1 MRKYG
6 KFISM
11 LVVSTMF
18 MVMLGIF
25 QTDAS
30 ILDTYTVKSGDTLWK
45 VSAAVSVTVNDLKLL
60 NGITTDAISVG
71 QVLKLK
77 PDSHLYIVKSGDS
90 LWLIANKF
98 GITVTSLK
106 ALNGL
111 VSDSIYIGQSLKTMP
126 DTISYVV
133 KTDDMLYTIA
143 TKFNVTVLDIKS
155 INVLTSDVIY
165 VGQTLLI
172 PYKLQP
178 VIAQTPT
185 PTPTPTPTVTRPSPV
200 LSWPSVTYIVQ
211 AGDNAS
217 IIASKFGA
225 TSSNIMK
232 YNYMST
238 SDWFNAGEK
247 IAINGYAPRNY
258 AVVEGEDSAPTHF
271 GHLVDWFLDGKY
283 LLRRNAVFTITDLQT
298 GKSFTIKVLGGYNH
312 ADVEPLTANDT
323 NVMKQLWATWEWTPR
338 PVVIFKDGMNI
349 AASLSGMPHSFDTT
363 PDNGVVGH
371 FDCYLKNSIPHGVD
385 TSQVYVN
392 QHYANVNKAAGIQ

>member
-11 LVVSTMF
+11 LVVLTML
-18 MVMLGIF
+18 MITLGIS
-25 QTDAS
+25 QTNAA

-45 VSAAVSVTVNDLKLL
+45 ISTAVSVTVNDLKLL
-60 NGITTDAISVG
+60 NGITTDAIYVG

-98 GITVTSLK
+98 GITATSLK

-111 VSDSIYIGQSLKTMP
+111 VSDSIYIGQSL
-126 DTISYVV
+126 
-133 KTDDMLYTIA
+133 
-143 TKFNVTVLDIKS
+143 
-155 INVLTSDVIY
+155 
-165 VGQTLLI
+165 LI

-178 VIAQTPT
+178 IIAPT
-185 PTPTPTPTVTRPSPV
+185 TTRPAPI

-211 AGDNAS
+211 AGDNAG

-258 AVVEGEDSAPTHF
+258 AVVPAEDSAPTHF

-283 LLRRNAVFTITDLQT
+283 LLRRNSVFTITDLQT
-298 GKSFTIKVLGGYNH
+298 GKVFSVKVLGGYNH

-323 NVMKQLWATWEWTPR
+323 NVMKQLWANWEWTPR

-392 QHYANVNKAAGIQ
+392 QHYANVYTAAGIQK